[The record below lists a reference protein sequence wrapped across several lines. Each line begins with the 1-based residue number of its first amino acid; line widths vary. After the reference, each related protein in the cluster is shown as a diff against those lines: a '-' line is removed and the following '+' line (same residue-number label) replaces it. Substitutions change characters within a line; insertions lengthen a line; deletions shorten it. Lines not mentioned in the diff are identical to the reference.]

1 MLIDCRRS
9 AVAASEKLPQAK
21 KKPRRNAQAAILA
34 AASVPSGSSGSRR
47 AFYAEGIDLWE
58 GRWIEARGCR
68 WIVAPAET
76 LRFDMVFSL
85 YIDFR
90 CR

>member
-1 MLIDCRRS
+1 MKNYHRRRKS
-9 AVAASEKLPQAK
+9 PGGVPQARDPGK
-21 KKPRRNAQAAILA
+21 

-58 GRWIEARGCR
+58 DRWIEARGCR

-76 LRFDMVFSL
+76 LRFDMVICL

-90 CR
+90 YG